1 MTAYA
6 VTRLGREQWAPL
18 RLLLDRL
25 ASRGLD
31 GEPF

>member
-6 VTRLGREQWAPL
+6 VTRLGRERWAPL

-25 ASRGLD
+25 GLSAAR
-31 GEPF
+31 